1 MRRCAQGLTVVRGI
15 LHAEQ
20 SYFLLH
26 PMSNIEPHE
35 VERVMQALPPEARL
49 ALNTMAE
56 LQRRPVEDVL
66 RDEIARYIEGKV
78 PAIDIDSA
86 MEGIKATAWQAGYF
100 IGRLHSFARRMNDE
114 E

>member
-66 RDEIARYIEGKV
+66 RDEIARYI
-78 PAIDIDSA
+78 
-86 MEGIKATAWQAGYF
+86 
-100 IGRLHSFARRMNDE
+100 DE
-114 E
+114 ILRELR